1 MSNTKLKQEE
11 IELAEAELPES
22 YTKAYLISAGHS
34 DTDCGAVNGKVT
46 EAQLVTELRN
56 IVVKK
61 LKERGVKN
69 VITDGEGSENQP
81 LSKAIK
87 LITNRIAYEFHFN
100 AAENKG
106 ACGVETISQPRDVT
120 MSQKISQAI
129 AGVLG
134 TKVRGDKGFITQTH
148 SQHSRLGYVMAG
160 GTIVEVCFISND
172 KELANYQAKKYLVA
186 EAFVKAILG
195 EK

>member
-1 MSNTKLKQEE
+1 MHNTNKIEE
-11 IELAEAELPES
+11 QDIPDS
-22 YTKAYLISAGHS
+22 YKKAYLISAGHS

-46 EAQLVTELRN
+46 EAQLVTELRD

-69 VITDGEGSENQP
+69 VITDGEKGVNQP
-81 LSKAIK
+81 LKEAIK
-87 LITNRIAYEFHFN
+87 LIPNRIAYEFHFN
-100 AAENKG
+100 ASADKT
-106 ACGVETISQPRDVT
+106 AKGVETISQPRDVT

-129 AGVLG
+129 AAVLG
-134 TKVRGDKGFITQTH
+134 AKVRGDKGFITQTH

-160 GTIVEVCFISND
+160 GTIVEVCFMSND
-172 KELANYQAKKYLVA
+172 SELASYQAKRYLVA
-186 EAFVKAILG
+186 EAFVKTILG

>member
-1 MSNTKLKQEE
+1 MNTKIEEQEV
-11 IELAEAELPES
+11 ELPES
-22 YTKAYLISAGHS
+22 YKKAYLISAGHS
-34 DTDCGAVNGKVT
+34 ETDPGAVNGKIT
-46 EAQLVTELRN
+46 EENLVTELRD

-69 VITDGEGSENQP
+69 VVTDGEKGVNQP
-81 LSKAIK
+81 LPAAIK
-87 LITNRIAYEFHFN
+87 LIPGRIAYEFHFN

-120 MSQKISQAI
+120 MSQKISQAV

-148 SQHSRLGYVMAG
+148 SQHSRLGYVIAG

-172 KELANYQAKKYLVA
+172 KELASYQAKKYLVA
-186 EAFVKAILG
+186 EAFVKTILG